1 MFKISK
7 RFPETEEKPQSVL
20 FQHKYGFDS
29 TDVLRI
35 YNRALFGD
43 KPQLLHV
50 VDANYEVWMGN
61 FRGTRYSLQHTN
73 PDPEYNET

>member
-20 FQHKYGFDS
+20 FQHGYGLDATEVMLVWNAAFGA
-29 TDVLRI
+29 TKGH
-35 YNRALFGD
+35 LFEVID
-43 KPQLLHV
+43 
-50 VDANYEVWMGN
+50 DNYEVWMSN